1 MPLAVV
7 GATRLRP
14 LAHEALPPFLARPIR
29 YPDRIP
35 VICEKDPRSDIP
47 PVDKRKYLIP
57 MDLTVG
63 QVKPAHSGAAAA
75 ASRGHE

>member
-1 MPLAVV
+1 MRTPRHLK
-7 GATRLRP
+7 
-14 LAHEALPPFLARPIR
+14 PPPCARDPSPRR

-63 QVKPAHSGAAAA
+63 QFVYVIRKRTMRHHTPSPPPPA
-75 ASRGHE
+75 

>member
-1 MPLAVV
+1 MA
-7 GATRLRP
+7 
-14 LAHEALPPFLARPIR
+14 IR

-63 QVKPAHSGAAAA
+63 QFVYVIRKRARHAPHAAHAARHAPHA
-75 ASRGHE
+75 